1 MPLTD
6 RKISRK
12 ADLSPSEQR
21 LALVL
26 AFIFGV
32 VFLGAL
38 LVFAIAF
45 PNPTDRQFEIVRI
58 ILALAAGGVAAVI
71 PGFLDLRL
79 GSGKTW
85 TIRAGG
91 ALAVFVIVYFYSP
104 AHWVAPDVSACNGSV
119 AAGRDASGNTVVI
132 NGNIT
137 STSPCGGAASR

>member
-12 ADLSPSEQR
+12 ADSSPSEQR

-91 ALAVFVIVYFYSP
+91 ALAVFVIVYF
-104 AHWVAPDVSACNGSV
+104 
-119 AAGRDASGNTVVI
+119 
-132 NGNIT
+132 
-137 STSPCGGAASR
+137 